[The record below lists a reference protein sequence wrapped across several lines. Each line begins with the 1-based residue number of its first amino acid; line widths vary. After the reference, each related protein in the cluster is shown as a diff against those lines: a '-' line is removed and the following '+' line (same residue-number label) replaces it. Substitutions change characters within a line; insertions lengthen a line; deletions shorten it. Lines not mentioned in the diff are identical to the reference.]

1 MLDPSG
7 SHDDPHKGFGVAVGF
22 GVLVDAIVFVG
33 GICVFVGVFIGVFV
47 ARTVG
52 VLVACGV
59 GVLVEG
65 GVGNS
70 EQLVLLQRSGFC
82 THAVNM
88 QVLALGWFA
97 GAQL

>member
-33 GICVFVGVFIGVFV
+33 GICVFVGVFV

-65 GVGNS
+65 GVGIS
-70 EQLVLLQRSGFC
+70 AQLVLLQRSGFC
-82 THAVNM
+82 THAVNI